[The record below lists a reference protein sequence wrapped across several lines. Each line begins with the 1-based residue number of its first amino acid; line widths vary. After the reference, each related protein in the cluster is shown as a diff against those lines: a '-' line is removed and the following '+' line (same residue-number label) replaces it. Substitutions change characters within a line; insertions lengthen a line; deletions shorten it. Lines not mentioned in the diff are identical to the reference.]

1 MAPLAR
7 LQVAPSAGVTAPL
20 VPAHV
25 VRLLGPPPIAA
36 GEDGERYER
45 IFAHIAAALEPG
57 DFIDWLRCRDIADLA
72 WKIQRLARIERA
84 IFATHTR
91 EALVDTLQ
99 ALCLSDSRITP
110 DLVNRWCVYEPEAR
124 REVDGILR
132 EHGTDSD
139 AILAQ
144 AMVRHLPVFE
154 ALERMSSTARAQR
167 DRIAADLKRAR
178 FDSAGTTILRSEE
191 ATDLEA
197 SELKY
202 AERRR

>member
-7 LQVAPSAGVTAPL
+7 FQVAPSAGGTAPL

-36 GEDGERYER
+36 GEDRERYER

-57 DFIDWLRCRDIADLA
+57 DFIDWLRCRDVADLA
-72 WKIQRLARIERA
+72 WKIQRLVRIEGA
-84 IFATHTR
+84 LFATHAR

-99 ALCLSDSRITP
+99 ALCGSDSRITP

-144 AMVRHLPVFE
+144 AMVRHLPVVDNQ
-154 ALERMSSTARAQR
+154 SS
-167 DRIAADLKRAR
+167 
-178 FDSAGTTILRSEE
+178 SEGRC
-191 ATDLEA
+191 
-197 SELKY
+197 
-202 AERRR
+202 RRHSR